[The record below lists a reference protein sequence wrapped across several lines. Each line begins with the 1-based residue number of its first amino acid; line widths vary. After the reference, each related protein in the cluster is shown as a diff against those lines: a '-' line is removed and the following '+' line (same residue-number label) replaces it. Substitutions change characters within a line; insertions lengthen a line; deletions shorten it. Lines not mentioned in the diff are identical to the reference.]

1 MRYQGALGIES
12 RAEEPDALSTS
23 RTRMKLCERT
33 RCKIRLPLTRKF
45 ADELTMLTSSGFS
58 QEIAGISIFYEY
70 HQRNKI

>member
-12 RAEEPDALSTS
+12 RAKEPDALSTS

-45 ADELTMLTSSGFS
+45 ADELAMLTSSS
-58 QEIAGISIFYEY
+58 SSEEIRGYLLKFRFFYEY
-70 HQRNKI
+70 H